1 MTQHEKKPG
10 RLFVISAP
18 SGGGKTSLTNCVI
31 EKLSSSISLEKV
43 ATYTSR
49 LPRFNEKN
57 GKDYYFVSRTDFM
70 KKREDGF
77 FLETTEYNGEFYGS
91 PASIITDLKKGKSL
105 ILVADWDGAKK
116 ILSLIENPVLIW
128 IVPPSL
134 DALKKRIEA
143 RGTEKAE
150 QIEARIKLAKVELMH
165 ERISKI
171 FNYWVFNDNFERA
184 TQEIISIIQKEL
196 VQ

>member
-1 MTQHEKKPG
+1 MTQHEKKHG
-10 RLFVISAP
+10 KLFVISAP

-31 EKLSSSISLEKV
+31 AKLSSSIPLEKV

-49 LPRFNEKN
+49 SPRFNEKN

-70 KKREDGF
+70 KKIEDGF

-116 ILSLIENPVLIW
+116 ILSLIDNPVLIW

-134 DALKKRIEA
+134 DALKERIEM
-143 RGTEKAE
+143 RGTEKPE

-165 ERISKI
+165 ERVSKI

-196 VQ
+196 A